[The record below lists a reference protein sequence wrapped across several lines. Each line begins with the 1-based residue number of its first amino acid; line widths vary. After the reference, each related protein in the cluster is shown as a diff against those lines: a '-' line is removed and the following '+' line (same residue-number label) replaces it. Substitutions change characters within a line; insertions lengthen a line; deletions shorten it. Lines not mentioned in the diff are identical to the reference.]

1 LVFNEISCSEIIKKY
16 LNISKNELINES
28 NSESSVALNES
39 NENININDISQYLHD
54 YLTDSNN
61 ALRLP
66 VEISP
71 KGLLNDYMTMFN
83 LLHQLLLTN
92 NRIWIDFFMKTFNL
106 TKSQI
111 LVNRFILNN
120 PIRNLIEL
128 YLTKYFKDNKLVDD
142 KSIINELD
150 EGESDDSFYDDNDDL
165 LRNDFKYYV
174 HPQLKDHS
182 RTDLENWYFWL
193 N

>member
-1 LVFNEISCSEIIKKY
+1 MVFNEISCSEIIKKY

-92 NRIWIDFFMKTFNL
+92 NRI
-106 TKSQI
+106 
-111 LVNRFILNN
+111 
-120 PIRNLIEL
+120 
-128 YLTKYFKDNKLVDD
+128 
-142 KSIINELD
+142 
-150 EGESDDSFYDDNDDL
+150 
-165 LRNDFKYYV
+165 
-174 HPQLKDHS
+174 
-182 RTDLENWYFWL
+182 
-193 N
+193 